1 MSEMQTADRK
11 SEARTRGRR
20 AKHAPTSTVGRGKS
34 VELAN
39 GPVDPVWQDDLT
51 QLVLGDSL
59 HEYANWD
66 RPTVIVSD
74 GAYGVLG
81 FEGDTSDHIGMPDW
95 YEPHVAAWSKA
106 ATAQT
111 TLWFWNS
118 EIGWAAVH
126 PVLERYGWRY
136 QNANIWNKTVA
147 HIAGNVNTKKIR
159 RFPVVS
165 EICVQYA
172 FEARVN
178 EMPLKVWLL
187 SEWKRTGL
195 NIRKANEACG
205 VADAAVRK
213 YLDQGHLWY
222 FPPPEM
228 FQKMQEYANIHGK
241 PEGRPYFSLDGKGP
255 ASGEEWAKMRSKFFC
270 PHGKTNV
277 WERTPVNGGERLKAP
292 GGKAVHLNQ
301 KPLDLMR
308 MIIEASSEAGDVV
321 WEPFGGLFTA
331 SLAARQTKRRSYA
344 CEIDPTY
351 FQYGVSRFTG
361 QIISPADPHPCLL
374 FPNDP
379 EEQP

>member
-1 MSEMQTADRK
+1 MQTTRK
-11 SEARTRGRR
+11 INEPNSLRQRG
-20 AKHAPTSTVGRGKS
+20 KHTPPSTVGRGKS
-34 VELAN
+34 VELAHA
-39 GPVDPVWQDDLT
+39 PVDRVWRDDLT
-51 QLVLGDSL
+51 YLALGDSL
-59 HEYANWD
+59 DEYETWE

-81 FEGDTSDHIGMPDW
+81 FEGDTSDHTGMAEW
-95 YEPHVAAWSKA
+95 YEPHVVNWSKY

-126 PVLERYGWRY
+126 PVLERHGWRY
-136 QNANIWNKTVA
+136 QNANTWNKTVA
-147 HIAGNVNTKKIR
+147 HIAGNVNTRKIR

-165 EICVQYA
+165 EICVQYVL
-172 FEARVN
+172 EARVGG
-178 EMPLKVWLL
+178 MPLKVWLL

-195 NIRKANEACG
+195 KIREANVACG

-222 FPPPEM
+222 YPPPEM
-228 FQKMQEYANIHGK
+228 FQKMQEYANLHGK
-241 PEGRPYFSLDGKGP
+241 PEGFPYFSFDGKAP
-255 ASGEEWAKMRSKFFC
+255 ASGADWSEMRSKFRC

-277 WERTPVNGGERLKAP
+277 WQRTPVNGGERLKAP
-292 GGKAVHLNQ
+292 SGKAVHLNQ
-301 KPLDLMR
+301 KPLDLMK
-308 MIIEASSEAGDVV
+308 MIVDASSDPGDVV

-331 SLAARQTKRRSYA
+331 SLAARLTKRKSYA

-361 QIISPADPHPCLL
+361 EIISPVGPHPGRL

-379 EEQP
+379 AKQS